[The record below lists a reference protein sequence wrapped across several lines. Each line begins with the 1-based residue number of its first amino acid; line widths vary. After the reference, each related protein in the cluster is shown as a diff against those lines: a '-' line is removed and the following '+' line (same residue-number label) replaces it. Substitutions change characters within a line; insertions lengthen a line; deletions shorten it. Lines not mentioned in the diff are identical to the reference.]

1 VFLCEN
7 PLRSFVVKIKKQ
19 MKLIINLISLFLFL
33 IPQGDQYRLTV
44 SVSGL
49 KPLRGDLYVSLHS
62 RPEYFQVADS
72 ALLKKKVTVN
82 EETEVINFDNVPQ
95 GKYAIAIYHDENLN
109 GIMEVN
115 EMGIPKEGYGF
126 STKNKMLGRPKFEQ
140 AAFEVSAD
148 DTIDVKMIYHAGQG
162 PKRDSIK

>member
-1 VFLCEN
+1 
-7 PLRSFVVKIKKQ
+7 
-19 MKLIINLISLFLFL
+19 MKFIGIIFL
-33 IPQGDQYRLTV
+33 ILMLQVPGGNNRLTV

-49 KPLRGDLYVSLHS
+49 KPLKGDLYISLHS

-72 ALLKKKVTVN
+72 ALMKKKITVN
-82 EETEVINFDNVPQ
+82 EETEIVVFDNVPQ

-126 STKNKMLGRPKFEQ
+126 STKNKVMGKPKFEQ
-140 AAFEVSAD
+140 AAFELSGD
-148 DTIDVKMIYHAGQG
+148 ETIDVKMIYLTVSNEDKNVQ
-162 PKRDSIK
+162 KNK

>member
-1 VFLCEN
+1 
-7 PLRSFVVKIKKQ
+7 
-19 MKLIINLISLFLFL
+19 MKFIGIIFL
-33 IPQGDQYRLTV
+33 ILMLQIPGENNRLTV

-49 KPLRGDLYVSLHS
+49 KPLKGDLYISLHN

-72 ALLKKKVTVN
+72 ALMKKKITVN

-109 GIMEVN
+109 GILDLN

-126 STKNKMLGRPKFEQ
+126 STKNKVMGRPKFEQ
-140 AAFEVSAD
+140 AAFELSGN

-162 PKRDSIK
+162 PKKDSIK